1 MAERILIVEDDLIF
15 RSVIEYNLK
24 FEGYHVDAVASGN
37 AALEHVRTSRPN
49 LIVLDL
55 TLPDCD
61 GLDLCPL
68 LRQGGRVPIII
79 LSARAQKMDKIKG
92 LGLGADD
99 YITKPTDLEEL
110 LARVRAVL
118 RRSHYSGDQLI
129 LGRMVIDFQTRRVTS
144 GRTSVKLTH
153 NEVKLLRYLAERRG
167 QVVHREELLAEVW
180 GYMNPR
186 VTTRSVDQAIFRLRQ
201 KIEQDVHH
209 PLYIQTAHR
218 DGYCLTI
225 PDEPARA
232 NRRKPPQR

>member
-37 AALEHVRTSRPN
+37 AALEHVRTSRPD
-49 LIVLDL
+49 LILLDL
-55 TLPDCD
+55 SLPDWD

-68 LRQGGRVPIII
+68 LRREGKVPIII

-118 RRSHYSGDQLI
+118 RRSHHAMDQLT
-129 LGRMVIDFQTRRVTS
+129 LGHLVIDFQTRRATS
-144 GRTSVKLTH
+144 ARTTVKLTH
-153 NEVKLLRYLAERRG
+153 HEVKLLRYLAERRD

-180 GYMNPR
+180 GYLNPG
-186 VTTRSVDQAIFRLRQ
+186 VTTRSVDQAVFRLRQ
-201 KIEQDVHH
+201 KIEPDVHH
-209 PLYIQTAHR
+209 PVYIRTAHR

-225 PDEPARA
+225 PDEASRS
-232 NRRKPPQR
+232 NRDKDPQR